1 MKKLRAYKGIAIF
14 YILLT
19 MVNIIWVCN
28 LNEDSEPKFNNN
40 VLVIN
45 DKR

>member
-1 MKKLRAYKGIAIF
+1 MKKLKAYKGIAIF

-28 LNEDSEPKFNNN
+28 LSEDTEPKLNSN